1 MQSTKVAVLVTV
13 LALCGACSGSSQARP
28 TVTEPS
34 SSTTVSRAV
43 IPEATSTPIAKCD
56 DATTEALVRRF
67 VAEFNAGAIDK
78 VDALFVPRGAGFRFL
93 STQKWG
99 VEIDRTRVLPILQD
113 FYQAGERMPDMRLTT
128 VAGADF
134 DGIGGAGISYG
145 VNGTIKFQIHCKT
158 QLIAA
163 IAWDGVDQPALRR

>member
-1 MQSTKVAVLVTV
+1 M
-13 LALCGACSGSSQARP
+13 LALCVACSSSSQARP
-28 TVTEPS
+28 SATEPLA
-34 SSTTVSRAV
+34 STTVPSTA
-43 IPEATSTPIAKCD
+43 IPEATSTPIPKCD

-99 VEIDRTRVLPILQD
+99 VEIDRTRVVPILQE
-113 FYQAGERMPDMRLTT
+113 FYQAGERIPDMRITT
-128 VAGADF
+128 VVGQDF
-134 DGIGGAGISYG
+134 DGIGGAGIRYG